1 MTGTRQ
7 IRGFPDGVTHADVT
21 LADASARIET
31 SGPVPLRDIAAARPA
46 AIG

>member
-7 IRGFPDGVTHADVT
+7 IRGVPDGVIRADIN